1 MIKENYMHYADQA
14 IGELAIKLPMAT
26 EIFRSFRL
34 DFCCGGKQTLRD
46 ACEKKNINLD
56 EIVDRLQKL
65 NQSQRNQFESMPLS
79 ELTRFIVQRYHEDL
93 RSRIPELIVLAK
105 RVEVVHRDHPE
116 SPRGLSQLLD
126 KFHQDMLFHMM
137 KEENVLF
144 PLIESGRGQQAQMP
158 VKVMTM
164 EHDSHGR
171 ELEEIRKFTQDLV
184 PPKDACTTWRALYQ
198 GLLKLEEELMDHIHL
213 ENNIL
218 FPNAL
223 TQQGA

>member
-1 MIKENYMHYADQA
+1 MNYADQMLS
-14 IGELAIKLPMAT
+14 ELAIKIPMAT
-26 EIFRSFRL
+26 EVFRSHRL

-46 ACEKKNINLD
+46 ACEKKKLNMNGIID
-56 EIVDRLQKL
+56 QLQKL
-65 NQSQRNQFESMPLS
+65 SSPEVNQYESMPLP
-79 ELTRFIVQRYHEDL
+79 ELTRFIVSRYHEDL
-93 RSRIPELIVLAK
+93 RVRIPELIKLAK
-105 RVEVVHRDHPE
+105 RVEVVHHDHE
-116 SPRGLSQLLD
+116 ASPPGLSDHLT

-144 PLIESGRGQQAQMP
+144 PLIEAGRGNEAFMP
-158 VKVMTM
+158 VKVMSL

-171 ELEEIRKFTQDLV
+171 ELEAIRSLTNDLT
-184 PPKDACTTWRALYQ
+184 PPADACTTWRALYQ

-223 TQQGA
+223 I